1 MYDSQS
7 CCFSNIQVGDIMSG
21 EGETNG
27 WCGKRCVKMQS
38 FVGWAMFLQFYREN
52 IYFASSR
59 AYLVYNMKPLVAG
72 EGLPLRPLLEAT
84 LSGIE
89 KSQSNMSTF

>member
-1 MYDSQS
+1 
-7 CCFSNIQVGDIMSG
+7 
-21 EGETNG
+21 
-27 WCGKRCVKMQS
+27 
-38 FVGWAMFLQFYREN
+38 MFLQFCREN
-52 IYFASSR
+52 IYFTSSR

-72 EGLPLRPLLEAT
+72 EGLPLRSLLEAT